1 MEDLKKI
8 QEFFSKDLNE
18 ISKEDA
24 WKEFQEKRH
33 VTDKTAAVARKDFDK
48 GWDEGKFKDGNYKSL
63 EESEFSPIGYARK
76 VYKNMMSLADAAKEA
91 NISQTQLL
99 KLVRDNFDKD
109 FKMTFEAETNAS
121 EDIPD
126 IIAVDVP
133 LFIRLLEFA
142 REDAGDDMDLHEV
155 AERAIEAVKMRGVLS
170 MDDYET
176 LVPPKEELDEKMLV
190 PKDKID
196 RMARDIAAKY
206 FASKTDKADAIEI
219 LRKAVEDSYRA
230 LDPEVEIREEEG
242 YSPQLVSPENPKGKT
257 QGLDSETMSKILMK
271 IMQDIEETKQ
281 LGENLNEELC
291 PKGKAY
297 IKKRMAAGEKSSA
310 YLSGRAVKVCKG
322 QMEG

>member
-8 QEFFSKDLNE
+8 QEFFSKPLD
-18 ISKEDA
+18 
-24 WKEFQEKRH
+24 
-33 VTDKTAAVARKDFDK
+33 
-48 GWDEGKFKDGNYKSL
+48 
-63 EESEFSPIGYARK
+63 ESEFSPIGYARK

-91 NISQTQLL
+91 NMSQTQLL

-109 FKMTFEAETNAS
+109 FQMTFEAETNVS
-121 EDIPD
+121 DDIPD

-155 AERAIEAVKMRGVLS
+155 AERAIEAVKARGVLS
-170 MDDYET
+170 MDDYDT

-230 LDPEVEIREEEG
+230 LDPEVEIKEEEG
-242 YSPQLVSPENPKGKT
+242 YSKFLKDDPDYPGGKT
-257 QGLDSETMSKILMK
+257 PGLTSDVMDRILQK
-271 IMQDIEETKQ
+271 IMKDVDETKRPGLWDNIRAQ
-281 LGENLNEELC
+281 KERGEK
-291 PKGKAY
+291 PARKGSKEYKAAV
-297 IKKRMAAGEKSSA
+297 AAGKRINKEK
-310 YLSGRAVKVCKG
+310 
-322 QMEG
+322 

>member
-33 VTDKTAAVARKDFDK
+33 VTDKTTAVARKDFDK

-219 LRKAVEDSYRA
+219 LRKAVEDSYKA

-242 YSPQLVSPENPKGKT
+242 YSKFLKDDPDYPGGKT
-257 QGLDSETMSKILMK
+257 PGLTSDVMDRILQK
-271 IMQDIEETKQ
+271 IMKDVDETKRPGLWDNIRAQ
-281 LGENLNEELC
+281 KERGEK
-291 PKGKAY
+291 PARKGSKEYKAAV
-297 IKKRMAAGEKSSA
+297 AAGKRINKEK
-310 YLSGRAVKVCKG
+310 
-322 QMEG
+322 